1 MTDRALAALLAC
13 ATPFELPLSTTF
25 RGVRSR
31 EGVLLCG
38 SSGWGEFMPFLDYS
52 DEACALWLANAI
64 EAAFGQWP
72 SPRRSHIPVNAIIP
86 ATDPQS
92 AAAMAYRAYVGDG
105 CTTVKVKV
113 AESGQS
119 LDDDIARLDAVRSA
133 MISAAVPDPKIRI
146 DANCGWTV
154 SEAVTAIRELD
165 QVAHGLEYVEQP
177 CPTLED
183 LRDLRRL
190 VAVPIAADESIRL
203 AADPVRAAQMGAVDV
218 VVVKVQPIGGVGL
231 ALEVCRAAN
240 VPVVVSGAMDSSV
253 GLAAPLALAAAL
265 DDLPYA
271 CGLGTGALLAADLVP
286 DPLRA
291 RSGTLPATRTTPD
304 PSALATAAARLPSTR
319 QKFWKD
325 RLTRAWQA
333 GADALSGRLIPVE

>member
-1 MTDRALAALLAC
+1 MTDPALAALLAC

-25 RGVRSR
+25 RGVQSR
-31 EGVLLCG
+31 EGVLLRG
-38 SSGWGEFMPFLDYS
+38 PSGWGEFMPFANYS

-64 EAAFGQWP
+64 EAAFGTWP
-72 SPRRSHIPVNAIIP
+72 SPARSHIPVNAIVP
-86 ATDPQS
+86 ATDPRT

-105 CTTVKVKV
+105 CTTVKIKV
-113 AESGQS
+113 AERGQS
-119 LDDDIARLDAVRSA
+119 LDDDVARVDAVRSA
-133 MISAAVPDPKIRI
+133 MLAASVPNPKIRI

-154 SEAVTAIRELD
+154 AEAAVAIRELD
-165 QVAHGLEYVEQP
+165 QIAQGLEYVEQP

-218 VVVKVQPIGGVGL
+218 VVVKVQPLGGVGL
-231 ALEVCRAAN
+231 ALQVCRAAN

-271 CGLGTGALLAADLVP
+271 CGLGTGALLAADLVAE
-286 DPLRA
+286 PLRA
-291 RSGTLPATRTTPD
+291 RGGMLAVSRVDPDPAALAAAEDCLPADRH
-304 PSALATAAARLPSTR
+304 
-319 QKFWKD
+319 QFWLD
-325 RLTRAWQA
+325 RLTRAWHA
-333 GADALSGRLIPVE
+333 GADALSGRLIPTS